1 MMKASQTESP
11 GHPLRTALHL
21 RERRADIRKR
31 ARDADEDSDIKLFV
45 LSYTAFFVCFYTFL
59 I

>member
-1 MMKASQTESP
+1 MMKTTVTESR

-31 ARDADEDSDIKLFV
+31 ARDSHEDNDIKLFV
-45 LSYTAFFVCFYTFL
+45 LSYTAFFVCFYTFF

>member
-1 MMKASQTESP
+1 MMKASKTESP
-11 GHPLRTALHL
+11 GHPLRTALLL

-31 ARDADEDSDIKLFV
+31 ARDADEDNDIKLFV

>member
-1 MMKASQTESP
+1 MNAKPYKQSARHPIRTE
-11 GHPLRTALHL
+11 LRL
-21 RERRADIRKR
+21 REKRGAIRKR
-31 ARDADEDSDIKLFV
+31 ARDAEEDNDIKLFV

>member
-1 MMKASQTESP
+1 MRTE
-11 GHPLRTALHL
+11 LRL
-21 RERRADIRKR
+21 REKRGAIRKR
-31 ARDADEDSDIKLFV
+31 ARDADEDNDIKLFV

>member
-1 MMKASQTESP
+1 MMKATDTDSP
-11 GHPLRTALHL
+11 GHPLRTALRL
-21 RERRADIRKR
+21 RERRGAIRKR
-31 ARDADEDSDIKLFV
+31 ARDREEDNDIKLFV